1 MRASAIPILMYH
13 QVGVPSPRGTPS
25 RSLTVTSAAFASQ
38 MKWLKR
44 LGFHGLSMRDLQPY
58 LRGDKRGRV
67 FGLTFDDGFRSV
79 HANALPVLT
88 ACGFTATN
96 YFVSRQIGGG
106 NVWDKAAGIP
116 FAHCMSAAELREW
129 QALGHEVGA
138 HTLDHP
144 RLTTLAPEEARR
156 QIVDG
161 RRELEDIAGSKV
173 EAFCYPHGAFDIAIR
188 NMVEEAGYS
197 SATTVVRGRA
207 RSGTDMF
214 LLPRV
219 TVRRGDGWLKV
230 LARSLVG

>member
-1 MRASAIPILMYH
+1 MSRASIPILMYH
-13 QVGVPSPRGTPS
+13 QVGIPAPRGTPS
-25 RSLTVTSAAFASQ
+25 RSLTVTTAAFASQ
-38 MKWLKR
+38 MHWLRR
-44 LGFHGLSMRDLQPY
+44 LGFVGLSMRDLQPY

-79 HANALPVLT
+79 HANALPVLS

-106 NVWDKAAGIP
+106 NVWDTAAGIP
-116 FAHCMSAAELREW
+116 FSPCMSTAQLREW

-144 RLTTLAPEEARR
+144 RLTTLSPDEARR

-161 RRELEDIAGSKV
+161 RRELEDIANAKV
-173 EAFCYPHGAFDIAIR
+173 EAFCYPHGVWDPAIR
-188 NMVEEAGYS
+188 DMVEEAGYT
-197 SATTVVRGRA
+197 SATTVARGRA
-207 RSGTDMF
+207 RPGADMY

-219 TVRRGDGWLKV
+219 TVRRGDGWPKV
-230 LARSLVG
+230 LARCLVS